1 MKYLYLSITIAI
13 FNCSLLFAGAET
25 INRDGKVTFAY
36 DEYQKEVDSYNA
48 RVSSAAA
55 LTNPHTKPSAFEV
68 MVSTTM
74 KGLAFNK
81 GSILEEIKK
90 QKSELTLLKSIQ
102 DDESIDTSAL
112 QAVIKQ
118 KLAGLKHAYGLAP

>member
-13 FNCSLLFAGAET
+13 FNCAYLLAGAET

-36 DEYQKEVDSYNA
+36 DEYQKEVDAYNI
-48 RVSSAAA
+48 RVSSAPNI
-55 LTNPHTKPSAFEV
+55 TNPYTKPSKFEV

-102 DDESIDTSAL
+102 DDEGVDTSAL

-118 KLAGLKHAYGLAP
+118 KLAGLKHIYNLAP